1 MAPRKTKE
9 PVRLSVVEDMLRMEK
24 ISDGGRIVGHD
35 DKGQLYTA
43 LEIEIEQG

>member
-1 MAPRKTKE
+1 MAQETKE

-35 DKGQLYTA
+35 DKVSSTLP
-43 LEIEIEQG
+43 LENLK